1 MEAEGCSSRQA
12 GSRHGEGDVRLGAG
26 KVFEACGRAAVGA
39 RCSRVESSKHRLLAF
54 FCGGKISRSY
64 VVCPAG
70 DKQLFVQSLKAL
82 CCSMKLSH
90 GISCGED
97 VCHVVVLHK
106 EECNSLQC
114 GDG

>member
-39 RCSRVESSKHRLLAF
+39 RCSRVESSKHRLLGF
-54 FCGGKISRSY
+54 LCGGKISRSY

-70 DKQLFVQSLKAL
+70 DKQLFVRSLKAL
-82 CCSMKLSH
+82 CCSIKLSH